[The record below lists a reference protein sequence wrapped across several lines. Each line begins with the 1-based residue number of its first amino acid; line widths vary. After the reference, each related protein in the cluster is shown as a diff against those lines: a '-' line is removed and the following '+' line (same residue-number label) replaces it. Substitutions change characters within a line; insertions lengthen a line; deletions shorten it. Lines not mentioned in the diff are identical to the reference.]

1 MDPMS
6 PQGSC
11 KPIGD
16 VGSHRGCGTGWS
28 RRWQLVPW
36 VSPRGPREPGGA
48 VGAHTLPP
56 ARSPHRGDP
65 LQDLRGQILGDPL
78 RRHHLRGL
86 QGERAAGTGGTG
98 GAGGGTAVTP
108 RRGADPLP
116 VFLVTPPPVAV
127 PPAQGF
133 FRRSQQGSLSY
144 ACSRQQ
150 NCPIDRA
157 SRNRCQHCRLQKC
170 LRLGMSRDAVKF
182 GRMSKKQRDRLHA
195 EVQQQ
200 LEQRQ
205 RERAAQG
212 GAAFALGLPGCC
224 GHPLPPTGTPGCPGP
239 CEGRAACSP
248 GTEAEGERREGAAR
262 DRDRDRD
269 GDGDGDR
276 DRDGPDLCPRPDV
289 GSGLESPTC
298 SGMEIE
304 LLAQDVLR
312 SHRETS
318 QPRAEELQ
326 QRRWDTFSREEI
338 CAYQRKPMQEMWERC
353 AGRLTEAIQ
362 HVVEFAKRLRGFME
376 LCQNDQIVLLKAGA
390 MEVVLVRMCRAFNPD
405 NRTVLFEGKYAGTEL
420 FRSLGRDGDTGGT
433 RGGGAGGVPRAP
445 GGGADQ
451 GSPQAATS
459 SSAPSSTS
467 RRACARCGSRRARWP
482 SSAPSSS
489 STPVRGPL
497 PPAFAQILALL
508 SQSGCWVVGVGGPAP
523 VWSLWGPHPASLSLS
538 PSLSC
543 PRPVVPIAVPT
554 PSWSQRCP
562 HPRHHPCP
570 RPQPA
575 PAHIPVHLQPHP
587 HTHPTLTPSLTPSH
601 PFPTLILSL
610 SPSLSPSPSPPSPAR
625 PHVPVPCPQTA
636 RGCRSRRRW
645 RGCGG
650 AWRWPSACCC
660 AGHTARGC
668 WPGCEGRGAPEG
680 ARAWGCRGMW
690 GVPRVW
696 GCWGVLGGGA
706 WGWGGHWGGGWG
718 WWWDMGC
725 RGGRGVP

>member
-420 FRSLGRDGDTGGT
+420 FRSLGCHELVGSIFDFAQSLCALRLSESEVAFLCAIVLVNANRPWLQEQAKVARLRGRLEVAFRLLLRRTHREGLLARVRGAGGT
-433 RGGGAGGVPRAP
+433 GGGAGVGVSWDV
-445 GGGADQ
+445 GGA
-451 GSPQAATS
+451 T
-459 SSAPSSTS
+459 
-467 RRACARCGSRRARWP
+467 
-482 SSAPSSS
+482 
-489 STPVRGPL
+489 
-497 PPAFAQILALL
+497 
-508 SQSGCWVVGVGGPAP
+508 
-523 VWSLWGPHPASLSLS
+523 
-538 PSLSC
+538 
-543 PRPVVPIAVPT
+543 
-554 PSWSQRCP
+554 
-562 HPRHHPCP
+562 
-570 RPQPA
+570 
-575 PAHIPVHLQPHP
+575 
-587 HTHPTLTPSLTPSH
+587 
-601 PFPTLILSL
+601 
-610 SPSLSPSPSPPSPAR
+610 
-625 PHVPVPCPQTA
+625 
-636 RGCRSRRRW
+636 
-645 RGCGG
+645 
-650 AWRWPSACCC
+650 
-660 AGHTARGC
+660 
-668 WPGCEGRGAPEG
+668 
-680 ARAWGCRGMW
+680 GM
-690 GVPRVW
+690 
-696 GCWGVLGGGA
+696 GVLGGA
-706 WGWGGHWGGGWG
+706 GGGCLGVGGSLGG
-718 WWWDMGC
+718 WLGVVVGHGVSGGQ
-725 RGGRGVP
+725 RGAIGECCGTGGVTGGLG